1 MQKQILVVC
10 VQLYPT
16 SRRFEASC
24 QIPALAYFRVLRV
37 LSHLTEG
44 NLLQYIL
51 IICSVYGK
59 KRYSGTGIPCTFCA
73 TGDGIRSGL

>member
-37 LSHLTEG
+37 LSHLDRGKLTTVHFDYLQCVREKKVLWYRYPLY
-44 NLLQYIL
+44 LL
-51 IICSVYGK
+51 
-59 KRYSGTGIPCTFCA
+59 RNW
-73 TGDGIRSGL
+73 R